1 LASTYAICASP
12 RSGSSLLCD
21 LLEQAGVLGRP
32 EEFFNPDS
40 FRRPFLERH
49 GLGELAVDEYLEQ
62 LRAEFTTPNGVFGMK
77 LMPVHVQEL
86 LRSPRLHGELR
97 DWRYVWLRRDDVVGQ
112 AVSWYVAAETGEW
125 DLVEKEPSGAS
136 VAYDR
141 EQIAGYLDQIN
152 ADSSAWTEF
161 FAVNR
166 LDFLVVRYEDLLEDA
181 NAACRRICAFCG
193 VETDHEFALERSWFR
208 RQRNGLGEE
217 LVRRFAAESR
227 LKIDGAA
234 AAGAVAAESEGLLL
248 CEQ

>member
-1 LASTYAICASP
+1 MASTYAICASP

-21 LLEQAGVLGRP
+21 LLEQSGALGRP

-49 GLGELAVDEYLEQ
+49 ELGELAVDAYLGH
-62 LRAEFTTPNGVFGMK
+62 LRAEFTTSNGVFGMK
-77 LMPVHVQEL
+77 LMPVHMQEL
-86 LRSPRLHGELR
+86 LHSPGLHEELR
-97 DWRYVWLRRDDVVGQ
+97 TWRYVWLRRDDVVAQ
-112 AVSWYVAAETGEW
+112 AVSWYVAAGTGEW

-141 EQIAGYLDQIN
+141 EQIAGYLEQIN
-152 ADSSAWTEF
+152 ADNSAWTEF
-161 FAVNR
+161 FAVNG

-193 VETDHEFALERSWFR
+193 VETAHEFALERSWFR
-208 RQRNGLGEE
+208 RQRAELGEE
-217 LVRRFAAESR
+217 LVQRFAAESR
-227 LKIDGAA
+227 LYVG
-234 AAGAVAAESEGLLL
+234 GAVAAGPVAAAEGLLL